1 MRQGMQTIGKA
12 GEQALQNGFGGT
24 MANGGGGAYNNNKPK
39 EENKTMA
46 MAGTGIING

>member
-1 MRQGMQTIGKA
+1 MRQVMQTIGKA
-12 GEQALQNGFGGT
+12 GEQAIQNGFGG
-24 MANGGGGAYNNNKPK
+24 MNNGPYNNNKPK